1 MALPSDAP
9 AAKQRIVFVTRDPV
23 VHERSGSTTY
33 IFGLLSLLRAQ
44 GADVTLVATT
54 SFSRSPRL
62 FFRVLSAPPEGVSLR
77 FPGYLRCGPFYL
89 APLRFKAWARAL
101 SRLALRRSWLQP
113 LRQVCEQIYGA
124 GLFTGAW
131 DLTVPT
137 PAESDVAV
145 REVNDAAATVVVANY
160 CLWGPLLG
168 DGRLGPRRTAIL
180 MHDLLS
186 ARARRFAAAGAPL
199 DMPLISEAE
208 EMHWLSGATTV
219 LAAQV
224 REAEEIRPK
233 VTAKVLVTPIVMQPR
248 TLDPEAVTPGRCLFV
263 GSNIAPNRTG
273 LEFLLQ
279 AVWPRVRE
287 QCPGATLAVAGTVSL
302 GLSDGDAASLPSL
315 GIELLG
321 RVASLEAEYARAA
334 VCLVPL
340 LLGTGIKIKLLEAL
354 SYGKAIVST
363 RLGIEGV
370 EAWAT
375 EAVSVADDAET
386 FATAI
391 IDLLTDTRLRQ
402 RREGAAL
409 RLAEERFGPGQSLDP
424 EFVAALL

>member
-1 MALPSDAP
+1 MVPPSEVP
-9 AAKQRIVFVTRDPV
+9 AAKQRIVFLTRDPV

-44 GADVTLVATT
+44 GADVTLVAT
-54 SFSRSPRL
+54 SAFSRSPRL
-62 FFRVLSAPPEGVSLR
+62 FFRMLSMPPAGVTLR
-77 FPGYLRCGPFYL
+77 FPGYVRLGSIYV

-101 SRLALRRSWLQP
+101 SRLALRRTWLQP
-113 LRQVCEQIYGA
+113 LSNLCQRTYGA

-137 PAESDVAV
+137 PAESEVAV
-145 REVNDAAATVVVANY
+145 EEVNAAAATVVVANY

-168 DGRLGPRRTAIL
+168 DGRLGSRRTAIL

-186 ARARRFAAAGAPL
+186 ARAQRFAAAGAPL
-199 DMPLISEAE
+199 DMPMITEAE

-219 LAAQV
+219 LAAQA

-248 TLDPEAVTPGRCLFV
+248 ALNPEAVTPGRCLFV

-273 LEFLLQ
+273 LEFLLE
-279 AVWPRVRE
+279 AVWPQVRA
-287 QCPGATLAVAGTVSL
+287 QIPGAKLAVAGTVSL
-302 GLSDGDAASLPSL
+302 GLNDARAANLPSL
-315 GIELLG
+315 GVELLG
-321 RVASLEAEYARAA
+321 RVPSLEAEYARAA

-354 SYGKAIVST
+354 SFGRAVVST
-363 RLGIEGV
+363 SLGIEGL
-370 EAWAT
+370 EAWAPG
-375 EAVSVADDAET
+375 AVSVADDADS

-391 IDLLTDTRLRQ
+391 VQLLNDDALRR
-402 RREGAAL
+402 RREDAAL
-409 RLAEERFGPGQSLDP
+409 RLAEEHFGPAQALEP
-424 EFVAALL
+424 EFLAALL